1 MFTKPNRL
9 HRQLKSKKK
18 KCTHKQLNGAKQ
30 FGFMCLM
37 NEERTKQRLKYNH
50 QKRKK
55 QIIYRNYDLTLVL
68 AFHSRTLHQTNTTN
82 KSQAIFGDKRTIN
95 SRDRQI
101 VL

>member
-9 HRQLKSKKK
+9 HRQLK

-55 QIIYRNYDLTLVL
+55 QIIYRNYTLVL